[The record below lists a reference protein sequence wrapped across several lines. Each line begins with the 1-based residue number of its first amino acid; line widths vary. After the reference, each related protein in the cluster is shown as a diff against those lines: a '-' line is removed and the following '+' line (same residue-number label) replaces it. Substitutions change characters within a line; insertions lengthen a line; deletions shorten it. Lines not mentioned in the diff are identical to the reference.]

1 LVFKEWSLS
10 NVPGRYRIWIPIMAI
25 TNGYATLAEIK
36 GYMSISDNTDNDLL
50 ENLIESASR
59 SIDRIANR
67 RFYLDATA
75 SARLYRAYS
84 NIFVFVDDIGTTS
97 NLVVAIDE
105 NGNGTYSKT
114 LTLNTDYIL
123 DPLTSQ
129 SLNRPFT
136 QLTMVS
142 NTESWPIFP
151 GLTSNGLRPGVQ
163 VTARWGWPSVPDDLN
178 MACLIL
184 TADLYKR
191 KDAPG
196 GILGL
201 GDLGVVRMSP
211 IGRDVTAMVRAYKKE
226 VIA

>member
-1 LVFKEWSLS
+1 
-10 NVPGRYRIWIPIMAI
+10 MAI
-25 TNGYATLAEIK
+25 TNGYATLTEIK
-36 GYMSISDNTDNDLL
+36 NYMSISDSTDNDLL
-50 ENLIESASR
+50 ENLVESASR

-84 NIFVFVDDIGTTS
+84 NIFVYVDDIGTTS
-97 NLVVAIDE
+97 NLVVAVDE

-123 DPLTSQ
+123 DPLTSP
-129 SLNRPFT
+129 SLNRPYT

-151 GLTSNGLRPGVQ
+151 GITSNGLRPGVQ

>member
-1 LVFKEWSLS
+1 
-10 NVPGRYRIWIPIMAI
+10 MAI
-25 TNGYATLAEIK
+25 VNGYATLTQIK
-36 GYMSISDNTDNDLL
+36 NYMSISDNTDNDLL
-50 ENLIESASR
+50 EDLVESASR

-97 NLVVAIDE
+97 NLVVAMDE

-123 DPLTSQ
+123 DPLTSP
-129 SLNRPFT
+129 SLNRPYT

-151 GLTSNGLRPGVQ
+151 GITSNGLRPGVQ
-163 VTARWGWPSVPDDLN
+163 VTARWGWPSVPDDIN

>member
-1 LVFKEWSLS
+1 
-10 NVPGRYRIWIPIMAI
+10 MAI
-25 TNGYATLAEIK
+25 TNGYATLTEIK
-36 GYMSISDNTDNDLL
+36 NYMSISDSTDNDLL
-50 ENLIESASR
+50 ENLVESASR

-84 NIFVFVDDIGTTS
+84 NIFVYVDDIGTTS
-97 NLVVAIDE
+97 NLVVAVDE

>member
-1 LVFKEWSLS
+1 
-10 NVPGRYRIWIPIMAI
+10 MAI
-25 TNGYATLAEIK
+25 VNGYATLTQIK
-36 GYMSISDNTDNDLL
+36 AYMSISDNTDNDLL
-50 ENLIESASR
+50 EDLVESASR

-67 RFYLDATA
+67 RFYLDSSA

-97 NLVVAIDE
+97 SLVVAVDE
-105 NGNGTYSKT
+105 DGNGTYSKT

-123 DPLTSQ
+123 DPLTSP
-129 SLNRPFT
+129 SLNRPYT

-151 GLTSNGLRPGVQ
+151 GITSNGLRPGVQ
-163 VTARWGWPSVPDDLN
+163 VTARWGWPSVPDDIN

-211 IGRDVTAMVRAYKKE
+211 IGRYVTAMVRAYKKE

>member
-1 LVFKEWSLS
+1 LS
-10 NVPGRYRIWIPIMAI
+10 NVPGQYRIWIPIMAI
-25 TNGYATLAEIK
+25 VNGYATLTQIK
-36 GYMSISDNTDNDLL
+36 NYMSISDNTDNDLL
-50 ENLIESASR
+50 EDLIESASR
-59 SIDRIANR
+59 SIDRMANR

-84 NIFVFVDDIGTTS
+84 DIFVYVDDIGTTS
-97 NLVVAIDE
+97 NLAVALDI
-105 NGNGTYSKT
+105 NGNGTYTKT
-114 LTLNTDYIL
+114 LTLNQDYIL
-123 DPLTSQ
+123 DPLTAA

-142 NTESWPIFP
+142 NTETWPIFP
-151 GLTSNGLRPGVQ
+151 GLTQNGLRPGVQ
-163 VTARWGWPSVPDDLN
+163 VTARWGWPSVPDDIN

>member
-1 LVFKEWSLS
+1 
-10 NVPGRYRIWIPIMAI
+10 
-25 TNGYATLAEIK
+25 
-36 GYMSISDNTDNDLL
+36 MSISDNTDNDLL
-50 ENLIESASR
+50 EDLIESASR
-59 SIDRIANR
+59 SIDRMANR
-67 RFYLDATA
+67 RFYLDANA

-84 NIFVFVDDIGTTS
+84 DIFVYVDDIGTTS
-97 NLVVAIDE
+97 NLAVALDI
-105 NGNGTYSKT
+105 NGNGTYTKT
-114 LTLNTDYIL
+114 LTLNQDYIL
-123 DPLTSQ
+123 DPLTAS
-129 SLNRPFT
+129 SLGRPFT

-142 NTESWPIFP
+142 NTETWPIFP
-151 GLTSNGLRPGVQ
+151 GLTQNGLRPGVQ
-163 VTARWGWPSVPDDLN
+163 VTARWGWPSVPDDIN

>member
-1 LVFKEWSLS
+1 
-10 NVPGRYRIWIPIMAI
+10 
-25 TNGYATLAEIK
+25 
-36 GYMSISDNTDNDLL
+36 MSISDNTDNDLL
-50 ENLIESASR
+50 ENLVESASR

-84 NIFVFVDDIGTTS
+84 NIFVYVDDIGTTS
-97 NLVVAIDE
+97 NLVVAVDE

-123 DPLTSQ
+123 DPLTSP
-129 SLNRPFT
+129 SLNRPYT

-151 GLTSNGLRPGVQ
+151 GITSNGLRPGVQ

>member
-1 LVFKEWSLS
+1 
-10 NVPGRYRIWIPIMAI
+10 MAI
-25 TNGYATLAEIK
+25 TNGYATLTQIK
-36 GYMSISDNTDNDLL
+36 AYMSISDNTDNDLL
-50 ENLIESASR
+50 EDLVESASR

-67 RFYLDATA
+67 RFYLDTTA

-84 NIFVFVDDIGTTS
+84 DIFVYVDDIGTTS
-97 NLVVAIDE
+97 SLVVKTDS
-105 NGNGTYSKT
+105 NGNGTYAKT
-114 LTLNTDYIL
+114 LTLNQDYIL
-123 DPLTSQ
+123 DPLTAS

-142 NTESWPIFP
+142 NTETWPIFP
-151 GLTSNGLRPGVQ
+151 GLTQNGLRPGVQ
-163 VTARWGWPSVPDDLN
+163 VTARWGWPSVPDDIN

-226 VIA
+226 VVA

>member
-1 LVFKEWSLS
+1 
-10 NVPGRYRIWIPIMAI
+10 MAI
-25 TNGYATLAEIK
+25 TNGYATLTEIK
-36 GYMSISDNTDNDLL
+36 NYMSISDNTDNDLL
-50 ENLIESASR
+50 ENLVESASR

-84 NIFVFVDDIGTTS
+84 NIFVYVDDIGTTS
-97 NLVVAIDE
+97 SLVVAVDE

-142 NTESWPIFP
+142 NTETWPIFP

>member
-1 LVFKEWSLS
+1 
-10 NVPGRYRIWIPIMAI
+10 MAI
-25 TNGYATLAEIK
+25 TNGYATLTQIK
-36 GYMSISDNTDNDLL
+36 NYMSISDNTDNDLL
-50 ENLIESASR
+50 EDLIESASR
-59 SIDRIANR
+59 SIDRMANR
-67 RFYLDATA
+67 RFYLDVTA

-84 NIFVFVDDIGTTS
+84 DIFVYVDDIGTTS
-97 NLVVAIDE
+97 NLSVALDI
-105 NGNGTYSKT
+105 NGNGTYTKT
-114 LTLNTDYIL
+114 LTLNQDYIL
-123 DPLTSQ
+123 DPLTAA
-129 SLNRPFT
+129 SLGRPFT

-142 NTESWPIFP
+142 NTETWPIFP
-151 GLTSNGLRPGVQ
+151 GLTQNGLRPGVQ
-163 VTARWGWPSVPDDLN
+163 VTARWGWPSVPDDIN

>member
-1 LVFKEWSLS
+1 
-10 NVPGRYRIWIPIMAI
+10 MAI
-25 TNGYATLAEIK
+25 TNGYATLTQIK
-36 GYMSISDNTDNDLL
+36 NYMSISDNTDNDLL
-50 ENLIESASR
+50 EDLIESASR

-67 RFYLDATA
+67 RFYLDANA

-84 NIFVFVDDIGTTS
+84 DIFVYVDDIGTTS
-97 NLVVAIDE
+97 GLLVALDI
-105 NGNGTYSKT
+105 NGNGTYTKT

-123 DPLTSQ
+123 DPLTAS
-129 SLNRPFT
+129 SLGRPFT

-151 GLTSNGLRPGVQ
+151 GLTQNGLRPGVQ
-163 VTARWGWPSVPDDLN
+163 VTARWGWPSVPDDIN

>member
-1 LVFKEWSLS
+1 
-10 NVPGRYRIWIPIMAI
+10 MAI

-84 NIFVFVDDIGTTS
+84 NVFVFVDDIGTTS
-97 NLVVAIDE
+97 NLVVKTDE
-105 NGNGTYSKT
+105 DGNGTYSKT
-114 LTLNTDYIL
+114 LTLNTDFIL

>member
-1 LVFKEWSLS
+1 
-10 NVPGRYRIWIPIMAI
+10 MAI

-36 GYMSISDNTDNDLL
+36 AYMSISDTTDDTLL
-50 ENLIESASR
+50 ENLVESASR

-97 NLVVAIDE
+97 SLVVKTDE
-105 NGNGTYSKT
+105 DGNGTYSKT

>member
-1 LVFKEWSLS
+1 MS
-10 NVPGRYRIWIPIMAI
+10 NVPGQYRIWIPIMAI

-50 ENLIESASR
+50 ENLVESASR

-84 NIFVFVDDIGTTS
+84 NIFVYVDDIGTTS
-97 NLVVAIDE
+97 NLVVAVDE

-142 NTESWPIFP
+142 NTETWPIFP

-163 VTARWGWPSVPDDLN
+163 VTARWGWPSVPDDIN

>member
-1 LVFKEWSLS
+1 
-10 NVPGRYRIWIPIMAI
+10 MAI
-25 TNGYATLAEIK
+25 TNGYATLTEIK
-36 GYMSISDNTDNDLL
+36 NYMSISDNTDNDLL
-50 ENLIESASR
+50 ENLVESASR

-84 NIFVFVDDIGTTS
+84 NIFVYVDDIGTTS
-97 NLVVAIDE
+97 SLVVAVDE

-123 DPLTSQ
+123 DPLTSS
-129 SLNRPFT
+129 SLNRPYT

-142 NTESWPIFP
+142 NTETWPIFP

>member
-1 LVFKEWSLS
+1 
-10 NVPGRYRIWIPIMAI
+10 
-25 TNGYATLAEIK
+25 
-36 GYMSISDNTDNDLL
+36 MSISDNTDNDLL
-50 ENLIESASR
+50 EDLVESASR

-67 RFYLDATA
+67 RFYLDAVA

-84 NIFVFVDDIGTTS
+84 DIFVYVDDIGTTS
-97 NLVVAIDE
+97 SLVVKTDS
-105 NGNGTYSKT
+105 NGNGTYAKT
-114 LTLNTDYIL
+114 LTLNQDYIL
-123 DPLTSQ
+123 DPLTAS

-142 NTESWPIFP
+142 NTETWPIFP
-151 GLTSNGLRPGVQ
+151 GLTQNGLRPGVQ
-163 VTARWGWPSVPDDLN
+163 VTARWGWPAVPDDIN

>member
-1 LVFKEWSLS
+1 
-10 NVPGRYRIWIPIMAI
+10 MAI

-50 ENLIESASR
+50 ENLVESASR

-84 NIFVFVDDIGTTS
+84 NIFVFVDDIGSTS
-97 NLVVAIDE
+97 GLIVKTDE
-105 NGNGTYSKT
+105 DGNGTYSKT
-114 LTLNTDYIL
+114 LTLNTDFIL

-151 GLTSNGLRPGVQ
+151 GITSNGLRPGVQ

>member
-1 LVFKEWSLS
+1 
-10 NVPGRYRIWIPIMAI
+10 
-25 TNGYATLAEIK
+25 
-36 GYMSISDNTDNDLL
+36 MSISDNTDNDLL
-50 ENLIESASR
+50 ENLVESASR

-84 NIFVFVDDIGTTS
+84 NIFVYVDDIGTTS
-97 NLVVAIDE
+97 SLVVAVDE

-123 DPLTSQ
+123 DPLTSP
-129 SLNRPFT
+129 SLNRPYT

-142 NTESWPIFP
+142 NTETWPIFP

-196 GILGL
+196 GLLGL

>member
-1 LVFKEWSLS
+1 
-10 NVPGRYRIWIPIMAI
+10 MAI
-25 TNGYATLAEIK
+25 VNGYATLTQIK
-36 GYMSISDNTDNDLL
+36 NYMSISDNTDNDLL
-50 ENLIESASR
+50 EDLIESASR
-59 SIDRIANR
+59 SIDRMANR
-67 RFYLDATA
+67 RFYLDTTA

-84 NIFVFVDDIGTTS
+84 DIFVYVDDIGTTS
-97 NLVVAIDE
+97 NLAVALDI
-105 NGNGTYSKT
+105 NGNGTYTKT
-114 LTLNTDYIL
+114 LTLNQDYIL
-123 DPLTSQ
+123 DPLTAS
-129 SLNRPFT
+129 SLGRPFT

-142 NTESWPIFP
+142 NTETWPIFP
-151 GLTSNGLRPGVQ
+151 GLTQNGLRPGVQ
-163 VTARWGWPSVPDDLN
+163 VTARWGWPSVPDDIN

-226 VIA
+226 VVA

>member
-1 LVFKEWSLS
+1 
-10 NVPGRYRIWIPIMAI
+10 MAI

-36 GYMSISDNTDNDLL
+36 AYMSISDNTDNDLL
-50 ENLIESASR
+50 ENLVESASR

-84 NIFVFVDDIGTTS
+84 NIFVFVDDIGSTTS
-97 NLVVAIDE
+97 LVVKTDE
-105 NGNGTYSKT
+105 DGNGTYSKT
-114 LTLNTDYIL
+114 LTLNTDFIL

>member
-1 LVFKEWSLS
+1 
-10 NVPGRYRIWIPIMAI
+10 MAI
-25 TNGYATLAEIK
+25 TNGYATLTQIK

-50 ENLIESASR
+50 EDLIESASR

-67 RFYLDATA
+67 RFYLDSVA

-84 NIFVFVDDIGTTS
+84 DIFVYIDDLGTTTD
-97 NLVVAIDE
+97 LVVKTDS
-105 NGNGTYSKT
+105 NGNGSYAKT
-114 LTLNTDYIL
+114 LTLNQDYIL
-123 DPLTSQ
+123 DPLTAP
-129 SLNRPFT
+129 SLSRPYT

-142 NTESWPIFP
+142 NTETWPIFP
-151 GLTSNGLRPGVQ
+151 GLTQNGLRPGVQ
-163 VTARWGWPSVPDDLN
+163 VTARWGWPSVPDDIN

-211 IGRDVTAMVRAYKKE
+211 LGRDVTAMVRAYKKE
-226 VIA
+226 VVA

>member
-1 LVFKEWSLS
+1 
-10 NVPGRYRIWIPIMAI
+10 MAI
-25 TNGYATLAEIK
+25 VNGYATLTQIK
-36 GYMSISDNTDNDLL
+36 NYMSISDNTDNDLL
-50 ENLIESASR
+50 EDLIESASR

-97 NLVVAIDE
+97 NLVVAMDE
-105 NGNGTYSKT
+105 DGNGTYSKT

-151 GLTSNGLRPGVQ
+151 GITSNGLRPGVQ
-163 VTARWGWPSVPDDLN
+163 VTARWGWPSVPDDIN

>member
-1 LVFKEWSLS
+1 
-10 NVPGRYRIWIPIMAI
+10 MAI
-25 TNGYATLAEIK
+25 TNGYATLTQIK
-36 GYMSISDNTDNDLL
+36 NYMSISDNTDNDLL
-50 ENLIESASR
+50 EDLIESASR

-84 NIFVFVDDIGTTS
+84 DIFVYVDDIGTTS
-97 NLVVAIDE
+97 SLVVAVDE

-123 DPLTSQ
+123 DPLTAS
-129 SLNRPFT
+129 SLGRPFT

-142 NTESWPIFP
+142 NTEMWPIFP
-151 GLTSNGLRPGVQ
+151 GLTQNGLRPGVQ
-163 VTARWGWPSVPDDLN
+163 VTARWGWPSVPDDIN
-178 MACLIL
+178 TACLIL

>member
-1 LVFKEWSLS
+1 
-10 NVPGRYRIWIPIMAI
+10 MAI
-25 TNGYATLAEIK
+25 TNGYATLTQIK

-50 ENLIESASR
+50 EDLIESASR

-84 NIFVFVDDIGTTS
+84 DIFVYIDDLGSTTD
-97 NLVVAIDE
+97 LVVKTDS

-114 LTLNTDYIL
+114 LTLNQDYIL
-123 DPLTSQ
+123 DPLTAP
-129 SLNRPFT
+129 SLSRPYT

-151 GLTSNGLRPGVQ
+151 GLTQNGLRPGVQ
-163 VTARWGWPSVPDDLN
+163 VTARWGWPSVPDDIN

-211 IGRDVTAMVRAYKKE
+211 LGRDVTAMVRAYKKE
-226 VIA
+226 VVA